1 MNAGRG
7 SGDDFGDLI
16 VLVLVMPMAVGLVL
30 GLLAKL
36 SHRVMDA
43 LVGWRVLVTD
53 PMVAIPGTG
62 VGLDAPRLMV
72 LAGVFIAFA
81 VAARESRR
89 RRSEQ

>member
-16 VLVLVMPMAVGLVL
+16 VLVLVVPMAMALVL
-30 GLLAKL
+30 GFMANL

-62 VGLDAPRLMV
+62 VGLDAARLVV
-72 LAGVFIAFA
+72 LAGVSIAFA
-81 VAARESRR
+81 VAARGSRR

>member
-7 SGDDFGDLI
+7 SGDDLGDLI
-16 VLVLVMPMAVGLVL
+16 VLVLVVPIALGLVL
-30 GLLAKL
+30 GFLTKL

-43 LVGWRVLVTD
+43 LVGWKVLVTD

-62 VGLDAPRLMV
+62 VGLDAARLMV
-72 LAGVFIAFA
+72 LAGVFIALA
-81 VAARESRR
+81 VTARESRR